1 MKNTTAKDKNDDNE
15 LRKNFK
21 TKLKL
26 IKRDIENYQSIIDWF
41 LNANIKSNQTIQ
53 MLFKNNSKSL

>member
-1 MKNTTAKDKNDDNE
+1 MKNTTSKDKNDDNE

-41 LNANIKSNQTIQ
+41 LSANIKSNQTIQ
-53 MLFKNNSKSL
+53 MLVKNNSKSL

>member
-26 IKRDIENYQSIIDWF
+26 IKRDIENYQSIID
-41 LNANIKSNQTIQ
+41 
-53 MLFKNNSKSL
+53 